1 VSAATVNPS
10 ASKPIS
16 EAIQQ
21 HGVSLFWNGS
31 INGMKIGK
39 KYVIF
44 SFSPPKKLFPLPAK
58 RRWQRASNPEA
69 VVPFVI
75 VAAGAS

>member
-1 VSAATVNPS
+1 
-10 ASKPIS
+10 
-16 EAIQQ
+16 
-21 HGVSLFWNGS
+21 
-31 INGMKIGK
+31 MKIGK